1 MHLLIVSGRSGAGKS
16 SALGALEDLDFYCID
31 NLPVALL
38 RETFHTVS
46 TARQTAILRY
56 QLTFGRWVVRPT
68 FRSF

>member
-38 RETFHTVS
+38 KNPLEAMGFLVWCSTMVGVAIYIEEREK
-46 TARQTAILRY
+46 AI
-56 QLTFGRWVVRPT
+56 
-68 FRSF
+68 